1 MEKSKNVYGTL
12 SDKQIREFCRSGKLI
27 TSNFETNNIKQA
39 CYELRSSNIY
49 YDLSDNNKKYEL
61 QADEY
66 ILIKPKQLV
75 VIITY
80 ESLSLPKDILG
91 RILTKGSLFS
101 LGLIPVNT
109 YADPGFYGKLGIVFN
124 NLSNN
129 YIKINIHESI
139 AKIEFSKLQEEVESD
154 YKGQHGYETQ
164 IWPIKTDNILTDEE
178 IKRDYRIK
186 DSTDE
191 LELSYGKTMSN
202 VIRRVYKFERK
213 LILSAIA
220 YLIFS
225 GILITFI
232 VVHDNSTSNVISS
245 IISIILG
252 IVSNILFSLLTYF
265 ATNLNSKRK

>member
-1 MEKSKNVYGTL
+1 M
-12 SDKQIREFCRSGKLI
+12 
-27 TSNFETNNIKQA
+27 
-39 CYELRSSNIY
+39 RSSNIY

-109 YADPGFYGKLGIVFN
+109 YADPGFYGRLGIVFN

-139 AKIEFSKLQEEVESD
+139 AKIEFSKLQEEVEGD

-178 IKRDYRIK
+178 IEKQLTRIK

-202 VIRRVYKFERK
+202 VIGRV
-213 LILSAIA
+213 
-220 YLIFS
+220 
-225 GILITFI
+225 
-232 VVHDNSTSNVISS
+232 
-245 IISIILG
+245 
-252 IVSNILFSLLTYF
+252 
-265 ATNLNSKRK
+265 